1 MSPRTPGRPG
11 RRALAIPA
19 VLVPAAVVAA
29 VVLIPNS
36 AVGAVDLPDK
46 TPKELIEFAA
56 ASDVDQLSG
65 TIEQTSELG
74 LPDLSALTGDSA
86 GRDESRGD
94 DETEADAADV
104 DDLVEL
110 VTGSYTANVYLDGD
124 RGRLQV
130 LDRLAERNV
139 YVDGESGFAWF
150 VDSESKTATK
160 LTVPEGT
167 DLEQLEAD
175 AEARADDARAE
186 AEERYEAETGEQ
198 LPTPDAML
206 DQALASLDETTEVT
220 VGTDGRVAGRDVYE
234 LVLEPRT
241 DDTLVGSIRFAIDG
255 ENGAALAASVVARG
269 ADDPAFRVAF
279 TDVSFSAP
287 DAATL
292 TFEPAADIAV
302 TEKQIEIPTAD
313 QLAEWRAKAD
323 AMNAEPEG
331 APQAV
336 APTLYGEGWS
346 AVVELPATAEDG
358 TSVLRGLTAEQ
369 RQTLDT
375 VTTAVDGGRV
385 FETSL
390 ATVLITDDGRVLA
403 GAVPVD
409 RLLEAAASGR

>member
-19 VLVPAAVVAA
+19 VLVPAAIVAA

-46 TPKELIEFAA
+46 TPKELIEFAE

-74 LPDLSALTGDSA
+74 LPDLGALTGDAA
-86 GRDESRGD
+86 GRAD
-94 DETEADAADV
+94 DDDADADAADV
-104 DDLVEL
+104 DDLLEL
-110 VTGSYTANVYLDGD
+110 VTGSYAANVYLDGE

-186 AEERYEAETGEQ
+186 AEQRYEAETGQQ
-198 LPTPDAML
+198 LPTPEAML
-206 DQALASLDETTEVT
+206 DQALARLDETTEVT

-234 LVLEPRT
+234 LVLEPRS

-269 ADDPAFRVAF
+269 ADDPAFRVTF
-279 TDVSFSAP
+279 TEVSFSAP
-287 DAATL
+287 DASTL
-292 TFEPAADIAV
+292 NFEPASDIAV
-302 TEKQIEIPTAD
+302 TEKEIEIPTAD
-313 QLAEWRAKAD
+313 QLAEWRAKAE
-323 AMNAEPEG
+323 AKRAEPDGTPE
-331 APQAV
+331 AV
-336 APTLYGEGWS
+336 APTVYGEGWS
-346 AVVELPATAEDG
+346 AVVELPATAADG
-358 TSVLRGLTAEQ
+358 TSLLNGLTAEQ

-375 VTTAVDGGRV
+375 VTTPVDGGRV

-403 GAVPVD
+403 GAVPAD